1 MFIVWPA
8 GERRLE
14 VWSMRQETIVS
25 VAWFAALRE
34 APEGSR
40 AKKLGVPARL
50 AALTTRVG
58 PT

>member
-34 APEGSR
+34 APEGREQRNWASQHGSLRSR
-40 AKKLGVPARL
+40 LV
-50 AALTTRVG
+50 
-58 PT
+58 

>member
-1 MFIVWPA
+1 MFIVWPV

-40 AKKLGVPARL
+40 AKKLGVLPQHGSLRSRL
-50 AALTTRVG
+50 V
-58 PT
+58 